1 MYTLIAIIK
10 IAIALTIAFLFSFDK
25 IEV

>member
-10 IAIALTIAFLFSFDK
+10 IAIALTIAFIFSFDE